1 MKKWLWLIV
10 ALLIALVAYVG
21 AGPYLTVRAIRSAVE
36 RQDAAALSKQVDF
49 PALRT
54 SLKAQL
60 TDRMVR
66 EAGPDVQSS
75 TLGAIGLS
83 LAGGLIGGVVDAMVT
98 PTGLGALIE
107 GRKVWKRVDDGFSS
121 APEPVVAPVDG
132 SDAPAASPPAA
143 PRPFDGAKYRYESL
157 SRFTATVQD
166 DSGRPIQFVM
176 TRDGLNWKLSDIRL
190 PP

>member
-1 MKKWLWLIV
+1 MKKWLWVAV

-49 PALRT
+49 PALRA

-60 TDRMVR
+60 TDRLVR
-66 EAGPDVQSS
+66 EAGPDIQSS
-75 TLGAIGLS
+75 ALGAIGLS
-83 LAGGLIGGVVDAMVT
+83 IAGGVVGGVVEAMVT
-98 PTGLGALIE
+98 PTGLGAMME
-107 GRKVWKRVDDGFSS
+107 GRKVWKRVGDGFSS
-121 APEPVVAPVDG
+121 AP
-132 SDAPAASPPAA
+132 APAPQAADGETPAPAA

-176 TRDGLNWKLSDIRL
+176 TRDGLRWKLSDIRL
-190 PP
+190 PL

>member
-1 MKKWLWLIV
+1 MKKWLWLV
-10 ALLIALVAYVG
+10 AALLIALVAYVG
-21 AGPYLTVRAIRSAVE
+21 AGPYLTVRAIRTAVE

-49 PALRT
+49 PALRS

-60 TDRMVR
+60 TDRLVR

-75 TLGAIGLS
+75 TFGAIGLS
-83 LAGGLIGGVVDAMVT
+83 IAGGLIGGVVEAMVT
-98 PTGLGALIE
+98 PTGLGALME
-107 GRKVWKRVDDGFSS
+107 GRKVWKRVDDGLTSTPPPESIAPSS
-121 APEPVVAPVDG
+121 DNGTPTA
-132 SDAPAASPPAA
+132 PAA

-190 PP
+190 PL

>member
-21 AGPYLTVRAIRSAVE
+21 AGPYLTVRAIRSAIE
-36 RQDAAALSKQVDF
+36 RQDATALSKQVDF

-75 TLGAIGLS
+75 TFGAIGLS

-121 APEPVVAPVDG
+121 SPEPVVAPAD
-132 SDAPAASPPAA
+132 SSAAPATSPVA

-190 PP
+190 PL

>member
-1 MKKWLWLIV
+1 MKKWLWLVV
-10 ALLIALVAYVG
+10 ALLIALGAYVA
-21 AGPYLTVRAIRSAVE
+21 AGPYLTVRAIRGAVE
-36 RQDAAALSKQVDF
+36 RQDAAALSRQVDF

-60 TDRMVR
+60 TDRLVR
-66 EAGPDVQSS
+66 EAGPDLQSS
-75 TLGAIGLS
+75 TFGAIGLS
-83 LAGGLIGGVVDAMVT
+83 LASGLVGGVVDAMVT

-107 GRKVWKRVDDGFSS
+107 GRKVWKRVDDGFS
-121 APEPVVAPVDG
+121 APSMTVAPANGD
-132 SDAPAASPPAA
+132 DAPVAQAA

-157 SRFTATVQD
+157 SRFTATVSD

-190 PP
+190 PL

>member
-1 MKKWLWLIV
+1 MKKWLWLVV
-10 ALLIALVAYVG
+10 ALLIALGAYVA
-21 AGPYLTVRAIRSAVE
+21 AGPYLTVRAIRTAVE

-60 TDRMVR
+60 TDRLVR

-75 TLGAIGLS
+75 TFGAIGLS
-83 LAGGLIGGVVDAMVT
+83 LASGLVGGVVDAMVT

-107 GRKVWKRVDDGFSS
+107 GRKVWKRVGDGFSTPS
-121 APEPVVAPVDG
+121 MTAVPPDGDGTPVPQ
-132 SDAPAASPPAA
+132 AA

-166 DSGRPIQFVM
+166 ESGRPIQFVM

-190 PP
+190 PL